1 MLLLK
6 RILIIFFLFFPIS
19 NSFAAMV
26 TEVDSDQAYS
36 FLDGGGTINGIAFNP
51 DGTKMFVSRTSST
64 QFIIEYNLSTP
75 FDISA
80 ATYAGDAA
88 RCELGTAATLNP
100 ANIGDM
106 VISSDGLKMFFVQRA
121 INNNDNSDRIYRYD
135 LTKPYDISTC
145 EYVADVNPDFS
156 DTSYD
161 ISTAVS
167 DPWRFGNL
175 GHFNRVKRHHL
186 QGIEI
191 NPDGTKIFL
200 SFNDASG
207 SLDGI
212 REYTLSTPYDLSTL
226 SHVEN
231 AGILLTQSNPDAIF
245 FSANGKRIF
254 VTDHQLYTVAQY
266 SLSKAYDTS
275 SHVKDGEVV
284 IGNLIT
290 TKTANQTR
298 ALAFS
303 TTGLKMFVSDDNG
316 EDSIHEFDLV
326 CPFNIIAGK
335 CPPVTESSVRT
346 GIAEAQIMIA
356 KRTIDHS
363 TKSALNR
370 LEWIRRNK
378 DNQNLTNL
386 NINFNFNTATQLDNP
401 LLNYWV
407 KKLPDRIVSVN
418 EKVEGG
424 QSITIDRE
432 NKKRNKS
439 SKNLD
444 NFTTVFK
451 SDNSLLNSWFD
462 KLPEKITAHQAS
474 LEKKTED
481 KQQDIFYWSEGS
493 IAVGRVGDTNISSF
507 KKIGTKAITLG
518 ADKFTDNNG
527 IKGLAFRMGNN
538 NVDVGMEGSN
548 MDTDTFNLTYYSTT
562 PIENDTKFEDIV
574 IGFGKLKYDILT
586 VLDGKHIKASRDGRQ
601 IYATSKIKDEI
612 KKDNFIFIP
621 SFQVDAGHTIL
632 DGYTESGSGAI
643 KVEDQNIQTLKLR
656 TAMGVVDDL
665 PKESTFCPGVKN
677 ETCFIKRH
685 GKLEYMA
692 DLSRSSNFKYTYV
705 SDNTLDF
712 NEKLYSGALHNVNGE
727 VGIDIILPDNLS
739 IFLIYERNQ
748 ALGTGHTD
756 NINITIG
763 YLPNKKTN
771 YAFKVA
777 GSDNLGSEYKISK
790 NINDFE
796 IDFKLNNQDVL
807 KPNTIDEAMVNLS
820 RIF

>member
-1 MLLLK
+1 MK
-6 RILIIFFLFFPIS
+6 FIKNFILILLFIFPIS
-19 NSFAAMV
+19 NSFGAMV

-36 FLDGGGTINGIAFNP
+36 FLDGGGTINGIAFNS

-135 LTKPYDISTC
+135 LTEPYDISTC

-156 DTSYD
+156 ETSYD

-167 DPWRFGNL
+167 DPWRFGDL
-175 GHFNRVKRHHL
+175 GDFNRVKRHHV

-254 VTDHQLYTVAQY
+254 VTDHQRYTVAQY

-275 SHVKDGEVV
+275 SHVKDGEVN
-284 IGNLIT
+284 IGSLIS
-290 TKTANQTR
+290 TKITPNQTR

-303 TTGLKMFVSDDNG
+303 AAGLKMFVSDDSG
-316 EDSIHEFDLV
+316 DDTIHEFDLV

-335 CPPVTESSVRT
+335 CPPVTENSVRT
-346 GIAEAQIMIA
+346 GLAIAQIEVA
-356 KRTIDHS
+356 TRTIEQS
-363 TKSALNR
+363 TDTALNR
-370 LEWIRRNK
+370 LKWIRRNK

-386 NINFNFNTATQLDNP
+386 NLD
-401 LLNYWV
+401 L
-407 KKLPDRIVSVN
+407 
-418 EKVEGG
+418 
-424 QSITIDRE
+424 
-432 NKKRNKS
+432 
-439 SKNLD
+439 
-444 NFTTVFK
+444 NFT
-451 SDNSLLNSWFD
+451 NPML
-462 KLPEKITAHQAS
+462 AS
-474 LEKKTED
+474 LTKVVKTSATTKKKEE
-481 KQQDIFYWSEGS
+481 KQQDVFYWSEGS
-493 IAVGRVGDTNISSF
+493 IAVGRVGETNVSSF
-507 KKIGTKAITLG
+507 KKIKTDAITVG
-518 ADKFTDNNG
+518 ADKFTRNNG
-527 IKGLAFRMGNN
+527 IRGLAFRFGKNDI
-538 NVDVGMEGSN
+538 DVGSAGSN
-548 MDTDTFNLTYYSTT
+548 LDTNTYNLTHYTSS
-562 PIENDTKFEDIV
+562 PIEDDTKFIDTV
-574 IGFGKLKYDILT
+574 FGVGVLNSDILS
-586 VLDGKHIKASRDGRQ
+586 VLDGERSTAERNGKQ
-601 IYATSKIKDEI
+601 IYGTIKLKDEI
-612 KKDNFIFIP
+612 KKNNLILIP
-621 SFQVDAGHTIL
+621 SGQIDL
-632 DGYTESGSGAI
+632 GYTRLDSYQESG
-643 KVEDQNIQTLKLR
+643 N
-656 TAMGVVDDL
+656 TAMKFKKQGIQSRNARLSIAAVDEL
-665 PKESTFCPGVKN
+665 ENNKYK
-677 ETCFIKRH
+677 IRKH
-685 GKLEYMA
+685 GKLEYKA
-692 DLSRSSNFKYTYV
+692 NLHRSSNIKYSYV
-705 SDNTLDF
+705 SDATSGEFDT
-712 NEKLYSGALHNVNGE
+712 KLNSGALHNLNGE
-727 VGIDIILPDNLS
+727 VGIDIILPDSFS

-748 ALGTGHTD
+748 ALGVGHTD
-756 NINITIG
+756 KIHLAIG
-763 YLPNKKTN
+763 YLPNRKTN
-771 YAFKVA
+771 YAFKLA
-777 GSDNLGSEYKISK
+777 GSENLGSEFKISK

-807 KPNTIDEAMVNLS
+807 RPNTFDEATINLKK
-820 RIF
+820 IF